1 MVAEKPIAA
10 KISAERHTMD
20 SQTPLFNRIAGTFD
34 RKTKPQV
41 AITAASKSLVAIL
54 IAMTITSC
62 SSNKNGEQ
70 IAEPAAS
77 GNIEKR
83 PDCIG
88 SQSQNSKHRTISI
101 VPQLAATKIYSNYKP
116 ILKALGEK
124 MSICFKLKQ
133 AQSIPDFEANL
144 EQSSYDYAFMN
155 PYHQVIN
162 EKRYMPLIT
171 DNKRLLSGIIVT
183 RKGGPIKNIND
194 INNRE
199 LFLPSP
205 NAFAASLL
213 IRAYLTERGI
223 HYRPIYVKTHQN
235 VYRGVLVNNNTAG
248 GGVNNTFLREPDQ
261 IKSEI
266 SIVFETPGFTAHPLS
281 ASTSISRDER
291 NSFQVEFIRLS
302 QDKELLPYLKKIQIP
317 DPRIASYEKDYQPL
331 KKLRLEKYVADQ

>member
-1 MVAEKPIAA
+1 
-10 KISAERHTMD
+10 MD
-20 SQTPLFNRIAGTFD
+20 SQTPQLNRIASTFG
-34 RKTKPQV
+34 RETKAQV
-41 AITAASKSLVAIL
+41 AIRAVSKSLVAIL

-88 SQSQNSKHRTISI
+88 SQSQNSKQRTISI

-124 MSICFKLKQ
+124 MSICFKLTQ
-133 AQSIPDFEANL
+133 AQSIPNFEANL
-144 EQSSYDYAFMN
+144 KQSNYDYAFMN
-155 PYHQVIN
+155 PYHQVMN
-162 EKRYMPLIT
+162 EKRYIPLIT

-183 RKGGPIKNIND
+183 RKGGPIKNIDD

-199 LFLPSP
+199 LLLPAP

-213 IRAYLTERGI
+213 IRAYLSERGI
-223 HYRPIYVKTHQN
+223 HYKPIYVETHQN
-235 VYRGVLVNNNTAG
+235 VYRGVIVNNNTAG
-248 GGVNNTFLREPDQ
+248 GGVNNTLLREPDN
-261 IKSEI
+261 IKTEL
-266 SIVFETPGFTAHPLS
+266 SIVFETPGFTAHALS

-291 NSFQVEFIRLS
+291 NEFQMEFLRLG

-317 DPRIASYEKDYQPL
+317 APRKASYEKDYKDL
-331 KKLRLEKYVADQ
+331 KKLKLERYVETQ